1 MRTVRFKADKDQDQA
16 YYHCISRIVDRR
28 FVLGEAEK
36 EKFVKIMRG
45 YEDFCGVRL
54 LTFCV
59 LSNHFHV
66 LLEVPKRPSP
76 ELLPSDAELIR
87 RLHVIG

>member
-16 YYHCISRIVDRR
+16 YYHCVSRVVDRR
-28 FVLGEAEK
+28 FVLGEVEK
-36 EKFVKIMRG
+36 ERFVKIMRN
-45 YEDFCGVRL
+45 YEDFCGVRI

-66 LLEVPKRPSP
+66 LLEVPKRPGLSCFP
-76 ELLPSDAELIR
+76 AMPN
-87 RLHVIG
+87 